1 MTYPQVRRL
10 PLSPLAVWT
19 IYSPGHRH
27 YPPGSFQIRYEI
39 LRVHPAAA
47 HLRAEQGPAPL
58 SMGLWP
64 KQST

>member
-19 IYSPGHRH
+19 IYNPGHRH

-47 HLRAEQGPAPL
+47 HLRADKVRRP
-58 SMGLWP
+58 
-64 KQST
+64 